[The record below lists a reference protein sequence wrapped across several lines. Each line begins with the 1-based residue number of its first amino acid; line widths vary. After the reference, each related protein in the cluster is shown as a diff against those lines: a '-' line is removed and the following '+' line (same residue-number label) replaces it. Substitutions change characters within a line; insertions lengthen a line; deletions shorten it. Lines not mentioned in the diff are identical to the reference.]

1 MSKEAMRPDYQA
13 GNRNAMPTVAAIVDE
28 WRKAFP
34 DLKVVYASE
43 NGHTLD
49 RREPVSEDQVF
60 TIPANYAPMR
70 EFGKKERA

>member
-1 MSKEAMRPDYQA
+1 MSKEAMRQ
-13 GNRNAMPTVAAIVDE
+13 AMPITAAIVDE
-28 WRKAFP
+28 FRELLADGGRLIF
-34 DLKVVYASE
+34 ASE
-43 NGHTLD
+43 DGLVID

>member
-1 MSKEAMRPDYQA
+1 
-13 GNRNAMPTVAAIVDE
+13 VDE